1 MSDVIEGEWV
11 VVLRPQ
17 RFLGRD
23 ITADDLHEMARQF
36 ESMPVQ
42 SSFGEA
48 FDDPRCARSIAWA
61 DGARVGEDGVLRIRI
76 VDKED
81 ATERER
87 ADAREHLS
95 LAYDV
100 ESLRILWLAVSG
112 DWQNGAPVGDWGDR

>member
-1 MSDVIEGEWV
+1 MSDANEGEWV

-23 ITADDLHEMARQF
+23 ITIDDLRNMARQF
-36 ESMPVQ
+36 EEMPVQ

-61 DGARVGEDGVLRIRI
+61 DGARVDDDGVLRIRI

-81 ATERER
+81 ATDRER
-87 ADAREHLS
+87 AYVREHLS
-95 LAYDV
+95 LAFDV
-100 ESLRILWLAVSG
+100 ESRRILCLAVS
-112 DWQNGAPVGDWGDR
+112 DSWQDGAPVGDWGDR